1 MPDADRFTPRAE
13 ETDASTL
20 PEPHVH
26 AEPSTVPLSLP
37 HVAADCPKC
46 FTELQQDRHWWLARP
61 TGSRLVGLVVARPD
75 MPSVTVQREQLT
87 RFGVPI
93 EGFRHPAPETLE
105 SWEVR
110 LVRLISTLRSGDVL
124 VVTSI
129 HALGHDIEEET
140 RTVAELHRRGV
151 VVKVLGHGGRHLYD
165 AGR

>member
-1 MPDADRFTPRAE
+1 MPDADRLTPRAGE
-13 ETDASTL
+13 MDASTL
-20 PEPHVH
+20 RAPHAH
-26 AEPSTVPLSLP
+26 AEPQTSPLGPP

-46 FTELQQDRHWWLARP
+46 FTELQRDQDWWRARP

-75 MPSVTVQREQLT
+75 MPSVTVQREELT

-110 LVRLISTLRSGDVL
+110 LVRLISTLRNGDVL

-129 HALGHDIEEET
+129 HALGHDIEEEA